1 MPPPTVCELTRL
13 ESGACVQS
21 HHESALPAQRYKNTR
36 LLPHKLNP
44 IVPQDV
50 SSYGLEGGE

>member
-1 MPPPTVCELTRL
+1 MCELTRL